1 MALTMDSVG
10 GAPHNRQHD
19 QKGGPFAFEGDP
31 TKKSWIEIE
40 MVDQHN
46 KPVPHLRYRVVP
58 PGADVKPIEGFLD
71 TDGYAKVTGR
81 FRRPRIST
89 KTFPSA
95 QSHSRS
101 IRTKRC

>member
-81 FRRPRIST
+81 FRTPRISRRVT
-89 KTFPSA
+89 SSCDA
-95 QSHSRS
+95 GGRD
-101 IRTKRC
+101 INVWI